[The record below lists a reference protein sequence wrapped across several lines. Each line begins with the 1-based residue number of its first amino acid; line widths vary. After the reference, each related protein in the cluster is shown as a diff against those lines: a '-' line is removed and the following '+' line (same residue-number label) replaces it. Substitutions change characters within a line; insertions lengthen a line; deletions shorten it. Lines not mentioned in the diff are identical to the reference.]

1 MTSDKANSLNPEAVA
16 RLAELARI
24 SLSDEELQRYSGQ
37 LDQILHAVD
46 KVGEVAAD
54 EVVPMSHPQPLVNV
68 TRPDVN
74 KPCVDREEVLS
85 QAPAVEDDRFR
96 VPQILGEEQ

>member
-1 MTSDKANSLNPEAVA
+1 MTSETGNTLDVAAVA

-37 LDQILHAVD
+37 LDQILHSVD

-54 EVVPMSHPQPLVNV
+54 DVVPMSHPQPLVNV

-74 KPCVDREEVLS
+74 KPCVDREEVLR

-96 VPQILGEEQ
+96 VPQILGEE

>member
-1 MTSDKANSLNPEAVA
+1 MTSETGNSLTAEAVA

-24 SLSDEELQRYSGQ
+24 ALSDEELQRYSGQ

-54 EVVPMSHPQPLVNV
+54 DVVPMSHPQPLVNV
-68 TRPDVN
+68 TRADEN
-74 KPCVDREEVLS
+74 RPCVDREEVLS

-96 VPQILGEEQ
+96 VPQILGEE